1 MNTGTVQEGKT
12 IAIISYITFIGT
24 IIAYIMNQNKRNS
37 FASFHIRQAV
47 GIALLGVVI
56 SVLRNYVNL
65 GLIGSILALGVVV
78 LSIIGIIGAV
88 QGEEKRIPFLGDQF
102 QEWFKS
108 IG

>member
-108 IG
+108 TG

>member
-12 IAIISYITFIGT
+12 IAIISYITIIGLV
-24 IIAYIMNQNKRNS
+24 IAFIMNQNKKNY
-37 FASFHIRQAV
+37 FASFHIRQAT
-47 GIALLGVVI
+47 GIAALELVI
-56 SVLRNYVNL
+56 SVLSRYLNL
-65 GLIGSILALGVVV
+65 GMIGNILGLAALA

-88 QGEEKRIPFLGDQF
+88 QGQEKKIPLLGDHF